1 MPKLYCTFAL
11 FFTIGTI
18 AEANAADLVVFEG
31 HAYEFVD
38 TPMAW
43 NEALS
48 FAENKG
54 GTLVQINSFQENTFL
69 TDFLLKTTT
78 SRINWPFR
86 AVGLYSWLGGS
97 DHDLEGAWK
106 WSDGSDV
113 SVSAQT
119 SRPMWGNGP
128 GFGVGLTEPDYY
140 FGTQHCLALRLEQ
153 WPI

>member
-18 AEANAADLVVFEG
+18 AEANAADLVVIEG

-43 NEALS
+43 NDALS

-78 SRINWPFR
+78 S
-86 AVGLYSWLGGS
+86 
-97 DHDLEGAWK
+97 
-106 WSDGSDV
+106 
-113 SVSAQT
+113 
-119 SRPMWGNGP
+119 
-128 GFGVGLTEPDYY
+128 
-140 FGTQHCLALRLEQ
+140 
-153 WPI
+153 